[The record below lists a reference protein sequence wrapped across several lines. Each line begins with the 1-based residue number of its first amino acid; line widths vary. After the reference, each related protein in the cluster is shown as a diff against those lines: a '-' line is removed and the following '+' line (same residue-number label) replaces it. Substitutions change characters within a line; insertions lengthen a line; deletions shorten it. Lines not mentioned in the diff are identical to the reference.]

1 MQKGSF
7 FIACIITAILF
18 SFAVMDVAEF
28 IRSGIIETYCLGFT
42 SNEENMLVE
51 KMAAEHPE
59 VKKEIERVGA
69 SFNQFLQK
77 RKIQP
82 SPAVKTAVMNT
93 IYSQQ
98 ASLKKEWVPLMN
110 VATDFARYIQSAT
123 ANKLKYPEAPFDNI
137 YVQELPSTREV
148 INFAVWAKSGHEE
161 EAHHD
166 RNEYIAILDGS
177 CDMYMDGKI
186 TSYKKGEIIPIMAG
200 IPHHAVIT
208 FAEPMFAL
216 VQRQL
221 IS

>member
-1 MQKGSF
+1 MN
-7 FIACIITAILF
+7 A
-18 SFAVMDVAEF
+18 AEF
-28 IRSGIIETYCLGFT
+28 IQSGIIETYCLGFT
-42 SNEENMLVE
+42 GNEENILVE
-51 KMAAEHPE
+51 KMAVDYPE
-59 VKKEIERVGA
+59 VREEIERVRA

-82 SPAVKTAVMNT
+82 SSSVKTAVMNT

-98 ASLKKEWVPLMN
+98 ASLKKEWVPLMHE
-110 VATDFARYIQSAT
+110 ATDFTRYHQSAT
-123 ANKLKYPEAPFDNI
+123 ANQLKYPEEPFENI

-161 EAHHD
+161 EAHYD

-177 CDMYMDGKI
+177 CDMYMEGKI
-186 TSYKKGEIIPIMAG
+186 TAYKKGEIIPIMAG
-200 IPHHAVIT
+200 IPHHAIIT
-208 FAEPMFAL
+208 SAQPMFAL